1 MILPL
6 ISAYLLF
13 AWITSYHS
21 DKKVAEYYEVYAEIQ
36 SINSM
41 LREPELYIPETSMDE
56 VEDIT
61 TNRLSI
67 TLYNGDGLKIYSS
80 IPDTVYTQQFLER
93 EKLLTNL
100 YDLNQGLHSFTYK
113 EPVFHDDGEMV
124 GVFEVK
130 VAREQL
136 LSTISK
142 RAWIVT
148 VSFIL
153 SFILIYVFIAMI
165 VNSRI
170 NKRLDNLMEE
180 MVAFASGKEFPESYT
195 GKDEIGELT
204 QHFYAM
210 KKQINSAQEM
220 AKLEQKA
227 KEYMV
232 ATISH
237 DLKTPLTSIKAYAES
252 LDSTTPLSE
261 EQHSYRKV
269 IIDKADFMKQMINDL
284 ITHTLL
290 QSHDY
295 DLEFVSVDGEE
306 FFDMIISDYEAM
318 CKEKNIT
325 LQSFNNV
332 KGQYDVNPK
341 QFVRIADNLMT
352 NAIQHTEVGG
362 EICIASLSSLA
373 NVKFLFDFVYQD
385 YHFDFENNAYLI
397 VQNEGNGI
405 PETEIPQLFNPLY
418 QADKSRSKKDAHR
431 TGLGLSIAKQIIEKH
446 DGTITVLSKQGI
458 GVCFICAIPKKEGH
472 HYEKS

>member
-6 ISAYLLF
+6 ISAYFLF

-36 SINSM
+36 SIKSM
-41 LREPELYIPETSMDE
+41 LREPDLYIPEASMKEIEE
-56 VEDIT
+56 VT

-67 TLYNGDGLKIYSS
+67 TLYNDDGLQIYSS
-80 IPDTVYTQQFLER
+80 IPGTVYTQQFLEK

-100 YDLNQGLHSFTYK
+100 YDLNQGLRSFTYK
-113 EPVFHDDGEMV
+113 EPVFKDNGDMI

-130 VAREQL
+130 IARDQL

-148 VSFIL
+148 ISFLL

-165 VNSRI
+165 VNNRI

-180 MVAFASGKEFPESYT
+180 MAAFASGKEFPESYT

-252 LDSTTPLSE
+252 LDSTTPLDV
-261 EQHSYRKV
+261 EQQSYQK
-269 IIDKADFMKQMINDL
+269 IIIEKADFIKQMINDL

-295 DLEFVSVDGEE
+295 ELEFVSVDGEE
-306 FFDMIISDYEAM
+306 FFDMIIADYEAM

-325 LQSFNNV
+325 LHTLNNV
-332 KGQYDVNPK
+332 NGLYDVNPK
-341 QFVRIADNLMT
+341 QLIRIADNLMT
-352 NAIQHTEVGG
+352 NAIQHTKVGG
-362 EICIASLSSLA
+362 EISIAALSSLA
-373 NVKFLFDFVYQD
+373 NAEFLFDFINQD
-385 YHFDFENNAYLI
+385 
-397 VQNEGNGI
+397 
-405 PETEIPQLFNPLY
+405 
-418 QADKSRSKKDAHR
+418 
-431 TGLGLSIAKQIIEKH
+431 
-446 DGTITVLSKQGI
+446 
-458 GVCFICAIPKKEGH
+458 
-472 HYEKS
+472 

>member
-6 ISAYLLF
+6 VSAYLLF

-41 LREPELYIPETSMDE
+41 LRDPELYIPEASIDE
-56 VEDIT
+56 VEET
-61 TNRLSI
+61 TSNRLSI
-67 TLYNGDGLKIYSS
+67 TLYNHDGLLLYSS
-80 IPDTVYTQQFLER
+80 VPKATLNQQFLNKEL
-93 EKLLTNL
+93 LLTNL
-100 YDLNQGLHSFTYK
+100 YDLDQGLRSFTYK
-113 EPVFHDDGEMV
+113 EPVFNEGEMV
-124 GVFEVK
+124 GVFEVQI
-130 VAREQL
+130 AREQL

-153 SFILIYVFIAMI
+153 SFILIYVLIAII

-170 NKRLDNLMEE
+170 NKRLDGLMDE
-180 MVAFASGKEFPESYT
+180 MAAFARGQEFPETYT
-195 GKDEIGELT
+195 GKDEIGELK

-210 KKQINSAQEM
+210 KKQINTAQEM

-237 DLKTPLTSIKAYAES
+237 DLKTPLTSIIAYAES
-252 LDSTTPLSE
+252 LDSTKKLSE
-261 EQHSYRKV
+261 EQESYRKV

-295 DLEFVSVDGEE
+295 ELEFVTVDGGE
-306 FFDMIISDYEAM
+306 FFDMIISDYEAIS
-318 CKEKNIT
+318 KEKSIT
-325 LQSFNNV
+325 LHCLNNV
-332 KGQYDVNPK
+332 TGMYDVNPK

-352 NAIQHTEVGG
+352 NAIQHTETGG
-362 EICIASLSSLA
+362 EICIASLSSLV
-373 NVKFLFDFVYQD
+373 NVKFLFDFVY
-385 YHFDFENNAYLI
+385 
-397 VQNEGNGI
+397 
-405 PETEIPQLFNPLY
+405 
-418 QADKSRSKKDAHR
+418 
-431 TGLGLSIAKQIIEKH
+431 
-446 DGTITVLSKQGI
+446 
-458 GVCFICAIPKKEGH
+458 KE
-472 HYEKS
+472 Y